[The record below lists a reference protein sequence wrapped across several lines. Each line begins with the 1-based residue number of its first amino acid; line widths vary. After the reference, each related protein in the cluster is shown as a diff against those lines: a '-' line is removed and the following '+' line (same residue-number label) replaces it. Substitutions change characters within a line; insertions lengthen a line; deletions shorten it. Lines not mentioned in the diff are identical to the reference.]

1 MITSQTGRRVAYL
14 TGASV
19 MALALVAV
27 AAPAV
32 AQDTGAQAAPSGSTA
47 TAPVSQPDATAKPK
61 IGTLSEIVV
70 TARRKALEAA
80 TMRKYQSDTIIDSI
94 VADEAG
100 KLPDTSITEVL
111 QRIPGVTI
119 DRFASLGSP
128 DQFSWEGTGI
138 QVRGLSGTTGLLNG
152 EEVFSANGGSGLNFN
167 EVTPELLGAV
177 DVYKDSVPDMIE
189 GGLAGTVDLRTHMPF
204 DYKKPTFE
212 ATVSDSYGDLVK
224 RGAPSGSFLVTDRWD
239 TPIGEIG
246 ALVDIAHTE
255 FRSGDSF
262 IRTEP
267 YYNTGTLAAPQYIPG
282 GFDYGEDQ
290 YDRQRTGIYE
300 ALQWKPNDQLSFWQ
314 TAFYSNYKQTNSGG
328 GVYSDTGSGSVATN
342 ATFNSQNIF
351 QSGTVHEGGWTP
363 TNNTTFSPGNSN
375 NYTPSNNSTA
385 DFSQGFTWKPTN
397 KLTVSGAFQYVNSGA
412 YSGNFALGV
421 SGVNLSSESLALSPT
436 FKLPQDSFGSGASQ
450 LSSTSNYVNSIQ
462 WTTQDNDADMK
473 AVHVDVEYKFDDDSF
488 FRAIKF
494 GARYADRHET
504 DNFEG
509 SYWSALNESWD
520 GHQID
525 IAQSPAGEF
534 ELYKFPNFF
543 GGAIA
548 APGPYWF
555 ATQNHANYFN
565 ADISTFGKGEYPNG
579 TTYQKLGTPSITNTA
594 YATTAAYV
602 KVGFGSRQ
610 GLFGVPFT
618 GNFGLRVVENQINSS
633 GNFTASASNGNC
645 FYLNAADAASG
656 LAAAGGLAAALAAVK
671 ANGSG
676 NSCYLPNT
684 YGLAAISETRTG
696 AFTYVRALPSF
707 NIDFKPTS
715 AWVVRF
721 AVNQTMTPANYN
733 DIRASGSV
741 GTQTLFN
748 NPGNVGLASGA
759 QGLPGIFNG
768 YSYSSGFT
776 DLKPEISTNE
786 DLSIEWYPNKSLSAH
801 IDVFNKDIK
810 DQIIYNSVS
819 FTETFPLLEAG
830 SSTPVTNLALP
841 VSGQQDENANK
852 TATIYGFEAGFRDF
866 FDFLPGPFSGLGIE
880 ANYTDVESKSPSS
893 YGLDINGAPIN
904 NLPVVALSHSNYNAN
919 LLYDKGPWD
928 ARLAW
933 SWRSRYLATTTG
945 NGTTGSYAISGTSG
959 LTTYALPVYGSAYG
973 ELDASASYKV
983 NDHFKLQVSAANLTN
998 TIARTEMEIL
1008 QGVFE
1013 NRSWYVSDR
1022 RYEVALH
1029 VSY

>member
-1 MITSQTGRRVAYL
+1 MAYL

-19 MALALVAV
+19 MVLALTTL
-27 AAPAV
+27 AAPV
-32 AQDTGAQAAPSGSTA
+32 MAQTAATPTPTPAA
-47 TAPVSQPDATAKPK
+47 TPDATPKKPD
-61 IGTLSEIVV
+61 TLTEIVV

-80 TMRKYQSDTIIDSI
+80 TLRKYQSDTIIDSI

-152 EEVFSANGGSGLNFN
+152 EYIFSANGGSGLNFN
-167 EVTPELLGAV
+167 EVTPELLSAV
-177 DVYKDSVPDMIE
+177 DVYKDSVSDMIE

-212 ATVSDSYGDLVK
+212 ATVSDSYGDLVN

-239 TPIGEIG
+239 TSVGEVG
-246 ALVDIAHTE
+246 ALLDVARTQ

-267 YYNTGTLAAPQYIPG
+267 YYNSGTMAAPQYIPG

-290 YDRQRTGIYE
+290 YDRTRTGIYE
-300 ALQWKPNDQLSFWQ
+300 AVQWKPNDQLSFWQ
-314 TAFYSNYKQTNSGG
+314 TGFYSNYKQTNSGG
-328 GVYSDTGSGSVATN
+328 GVYTDTGADSVASN
-342 ATFNSQNIF
+342 AVFNNQGIF
-351 QSGTVHEGGWTP
+351 QSGTVHAQGWTP
-363 TNNTTFSPGNSN
+363 TNNVTFSPGNSN

-385 DFSQGFTWKPTN
+385 DFSQGFTWKPSN

-421 SGVNLSSESLALSPT
+421 SGVNLPAETLNLSPT
-436 FKLPQDSFGSGASQ
+436 FKLPQDTIPNGAAL
-450 LSSTSNYVNSIQ
+450 LSATTNYVNSIQ
-462 WTTQDNDADMK
+462 WTTQDNDANMK
-473 AVHVDVEYKFDDDSF
+473 AAHIDVEYKFDDDNF
-488 FRAIKF
+488 FKAIKF
-494 GARYADRHET
+494 GARYAAQHET

-509 SYWSALNESWD
+509 SYWSALNESWN
-520 GHQID
+520 GHQVD
-525 IAQSPAGEF
+525 IANSPAGEF

-543 GGAIA
+543 GGQLA

-555 ATQNHANYFN
+555 ATQNMAGDFN
-565 ADISTFGKGEYPNG
+565 ADIKTFGQGEYPNG
-579 TTYQKLGTPSITNTA
+579 TTYQALGVPSITNTNLD
-594 YATTAAYV
+594 TTAAYV
-602 KVGFGSRQ
+602 KVAFGSVE
-610 GLFGVPFT
+610 GLFGVPFS
-618 GNFGLRVVENQINSS
+618 GNFGLRVVENSVTSS
-633 GNFTASASNGNC
+633 GNFTAGSSGC
-645 FYLNAADAASG
+645 FYLNAADAVTG
-656 LAAAGGLAAALAAVK
+656 LAAAGGLAAALATEA
-671 ANGSG
+671 ANKGT
-676 NSCYLPNT
+676 NCYLPDT
-684 YGLAAISETRTG
+684 YQLAAFTGTRQG
-696 AFTYVRALPSF
+696 SFTYVRALPSF
-707 NIDFKPTS
+707 NINFKPTS
-715 AWVVRF
+715 AWVIRF
-721 AVNQTMTPANYN
+721 AVNQTMTAPNYN
-733 DIRASGSV
+733 DVRASGTV
-741 GTQTLFN
+741 GTQTLSN
-748 NPGNVGLASGA
+748 NPANVGLASGV

-768 YSYSSGFT
+768 YSYSSGYT
-776 DLKPEISTNE
+776 DLKPQISTNE
-786 DLSIEWYPNKSLSAH
+786 DISLEWYPNKSLSAH

-810 DQIIYNSVS
+810 DQIIYNAVN
-819 FTETFPLLEAG
+819 FTETLPLLTSAG
-830 SSTPVTNLALP
+830 TTVTNLALP
-841 VSGQQDENANK
+841 VEGQQDENANK

-893 YGLDINGAPIN
+893 YGLDINGNPIA
-904 NLPVVALSHSNYNAN
+904 NLPVVALSHTNYNAN

-945 NGTTGSYAISGTSG
+945 NGTSGTYTMNGATSS
-959 LTTYALPVYGSAYG
+959 TTYALPVYGAAFG
-973 ELDASASYKV
+973 EMDASASYKV
-983 NDHFKLQVSAANLTN
+983 NDHLKLQFAAANLTN

-1022 RYEVALH
+1022 RYELSLH
-1029 VSY
+1029 LSY

>member
-1 MITSQTGRRVAYL
+1 MAI
-14 TGASV
+14 
-19 MALALVAV
+19 ALAAVAGQAMAQDSAAKP
-27 AAPAV
+27 AAPA
-32 AQDTGAQAAPSGSTA
+32 ADAAPS
-47 TAPVSQPDATAKPK
+47 KPQML
-61 IGTLSEIVV
+61 TEIVV

-111 QRIPGVTI
+111 QRVPGVTI

-152 EEVFSANGGSGLNFN
+152 EEIFSANQGSGLNFN
-167 EVTPELLGAV
+167 EVTPELLSAV

-189 GGLAGTVDLRTHMPF
+189 GGLAGTVDLRTHLPF
-204 DYKKPTFE
+204 DYKKPSFE
-212 ATVSDSYGDLVK
+212 AQVSDSYGDLAK

-267 YYNTGTLAAPQYIPG
+267 YYNSGTLAAPQYIPG

-328 GVYSDTGSGSVATN
+328 GVYTDTGSDSVATN

-363 TNNTTFSPGNSN
+363 TNNATFSPGNSN

-412 YSGNFALGV
+412 SSGNFALGI
-421 SGVNLSSESLALSPT
+421 SGVNLSSETLSLSPN
-436 FKLPQDSFGSGASQ
+436 FKLPQDTIPNGAAL
-450 LSSTSNYVNSIQ
+450 LSATTNYVNSIQ

-488 FRAIKF
+488 FKAVKF

-525 IAQSPAGEF
+525 IAASPPGEF

-543 GGAIA
+543 GGKLAS
-548 APGPYWF
+548 PGPYWF
-555 ATQNHANYFN
+555 ATQNLASDFN
-565 ADISTFGKGEYPNG
+565 ADIKTFGAGEYPNG
-579 TTYQKLGTPSITNTA
+579 TTYQKLGTPSITNTT
-594 YATTAAYV
+594 YDTTAAYF
-602 KVGFGSRQ
+602 KVAFGSIQ

-633 GNFTASASNGNC
+633 GNFTATASNGNC

-656 LAAAGGLAAALAAVK
+656 LAAAGGLAAALASVK
-671 ANGSG
+671 ANGSA

-684 YGLAAISETRTG
+684 YGLPAISETRTG

-707 NIDFKPTS
+707 NISFKPTS

-733 DIRASGSV
+733 DLRASGSV

-748 NPGNVGLASGA
+748 NPGNVGLGQGV

-768 YSYSSGFT
+768 YNYSSGVT

-786 DLSIEWYPNKSLSAH
+786 DLSIEWYPSKSLSAH
-801 IDVFNKDIK
+801 LDVFNKDIK

-819 FTETFPLLEAG
+819 FTESFPLLTAG
-830 SSTPVTNLALP
+830 SSTPVNLALP
-841 VSGQQDENANK
+841 VSGQADENANK

-866 FDFLPGPFSGLGIE
+866 FDFLPGPFSGLGFE

-893 YGLDINGAPIN
+893 YGLDINGNAIN
-904 NLPVVALSHSNYNAN
+904 NLPVVALSHSNYNAS

-945 NGTTGSYAISGTSG
+945 NGTSGSYSISGNSS
-959 LTTYALPVYGSAYG
+959 LTTYALPVYGAAYG
-973 ELDASASYKV
+973 ELDASASYKI
-983 NDHFKLQVSAANLTN
+983 NDHFKVQFSAANLTN

-1013 NRSWYVSDR
+1013 NRSWFVSDR

>member
-1 MITSQTGRRVAYL
+1 
-14 TGASV
+14 
-19 MALALVAV
+19 MALAVAAV
-27 AAPAV
+27 AAPAL
-32 AQDTGAQAAPSGSTA
+32 AQDAATQPATA
-47 TAPVSQPDATAKPK
+47 TAPDAATKAKT
-61 IGTLSEIVV
+61 GALTEIVV

-80 TMRKYQSDTIIDSI
+80 NLRKYQSDTIIDSI

-100 KLPDTSITEVL
+100 KLPDTSVTEVL

-119 DRFASLGSP
+119 DRFASLSSP

-138 QVRGLSGTTGLLNG
+138 QVRGLSGVTGLLNG
-152 EEVFSANGGSGLNFN
+152 EEIFSANGGSGLNFN
-167 EVTPELLGAV
+167 EVTPELLSAV
-177 DVYKDSVPDMIE
+177 DVYKDSVADMIE
-189 GGLAGTVDLRTHMPF
+189 SGLAGAVDLRTHMPF

-212 ATVSDSYGDLVK
+212 ASVSDSYGDLVK
-224 RGAPSGSFLVTDRWD
+224 RSAPSGSFLVTDRWD

-246 ALVDIAHTE
+246 ALVDLAHTQ

-262 IRTEP
+262 IRSEP
-267 YYNTGTLAAPQYIPG
+267 YYNSGTLSAPQYVPG

-290 YDRQRTGIYE
+290 YDRTRNGVYE

-314 TAFYSNYKQTNSGG
+314 TAFYSNYKQTNAGG
-328 GVYSDTGSGSVATN
+328 GVYTDTGPNTVATN

-351 QSGTVHEGGWTP
+351 QSGTLHEAGWTP
-363 TNNTTFSPGNSN
+363 TNDTTFSPGNSN

-385 DFSQGFTWKPTN
+385 DFSQGFTWKPTKN
-397 KLTVSGAFQYVNSGA
+397 LTVSGAFQYVNSGA

-421 SGVNLSSESLALSPT
+421 SGVNLSSESMTLSPN
-436 FKLPQDSFGSGASQ
+436 FKLPQDSFGVGASQ
-450 LSSTSNYVNSIQ
+450 LSATTNYVNSIQ
-462 WTTQDNDADMK
+462 WTTNDNDADMK

-488 FRAIKF
+488 FKAVKF

-525 IAQSPAGEF
+525 IAQSPPGEF

-555 ATQNHANYFN
+555 ATQNTAADFN
-565 ADISTFGKGEYPNG
+565 ADIKTFGQGEYPNG
-579 TTYQKLGTPSITNTA
+579 TSYQKLGTPTITKTA

-602 KVGFGSRQ
+602 KVGFGSHQ

-618 GNFGLRVVENQINSS
+618 GNFGLRVVENQIS
-633 GNFTASASNGNC
+633 SNGNFAETAGGGSC
-645 FYLNAADAASG
+645 FYLNAADAAAG
-656 LAAAGGLAAALAAVK
+656 LAAAGGLAAALATIK

-676 NSCYLPNT
+676 ASCYLPNT
-684 YGLAAISETRTG
+684 YELAGFSEARSG

-733 DIRASGSV
+733 DLRASGTVS
-741 GTQTLFN
+741 TETLFA
-748 NPGNVGLASGA
+748 NPGNVGLASGVN
-759 QGLPGIFNG
+759 GLPGIFNG
-768 YSYSSGFT
+768 YNYQSGVT
-776 DLKPEISTNE
+776 TLKPEISTNE

-801 IDVFNKDIK
+801 LDIFNKDIK
-810 DQIIYNSVS
+810 DQIIYNTVS
-819 FTETFPLLEAG
+819 FSETYPLLQAG
-830 SSTPVTNLALP
+830 STTPITNITLPVT
-841 VSGQQDENANK
+841 SQEDENANK

-866 FDFLPGPFSGLGIE
+866 FDFLPGPFSGLGFE

-893 YGLDINGAPIN
+893 YGLDINGNPIN

-919 LLYDKGPWD
+919 LLYDKGPFD

-945 NGTTGSYAISGTSG
+945 NGTTGTYYIGGSSTQTSYS
-959 LTTYALPVYGSAYG
+959 LPVYGAAYG
-973 ELDASASYKV
+973 ELDASASYKI
-983 NDHFKLQVSAANLTN
+983 NDHFKLQFSAANLTN

-1022 RYEVALH
+1022 RYELALH

>member
-1 MITSQTGRRVAYL
+1 
-14 TGASV
+14 
-19 MALALVAV
+19 MALALAAV
-27 AAPAV
+27 SAPAW
-32 AQDTGAQAAPSGSTA
+32 AQDAATPPA
-47 TAPVSQPDATAKPK
+47 TAPAPISQPDATKAKPEML
-61 IGTLSEIVV
+61 TEIVV

-80 TMRKYQSDTIIDSI
+80 NLRKYQSDTIIDSI

-119 DRFASLGSP
+119 DRFASLSSP

-152 EEVFSANGGSGLNFN
+152 EEIFSANGGSGLNFN

-177 DVYKDSVPDMIE
+177 DVYKDSVSDMIE

-212 ATVSDSYGDLVK
+212 AQVSDSYGDLVK

-246 ALVDIAHTE
+246 ALVDVAHTE

-267 YYNTGTLAAPQYIPG
+267 YYNTGTQAAPQYIPG

-328 GVYSDTGSGSVATN
+328 GVYSDTGAGSVATN

-363 TNNTTFSPGNSN
+363 TNDTTFSPGNSN

-412 YSGNFALGV
+412 YSGNFALGI
-421 SGVNLSSESLALSPT
+421 SGVNLSSESLALSPN
-436 FKLPQDSFGSGASQ
+436 FKLPQDSFGVGASQ
-450 LSSTSNYVNSIQ
+450 LSATTNYVNSIQ
-462 WTTQDNDADMK
+462 WTTNDNDADMK

-488 FRAIKF
+488 FKAVKF

-525 IAQSPAGEF
+525 IAQSPPGEF

-548 APGPYWF
+548 SPGPYWF
-555 ATQNHANYFN
+555 ATQNHANDFN
-565 ADISTFGKGEYPNG
+565 ADIKTFGAGEYPNG

-602 KVGFGSRQ
+602 KVGFGSIQ

-618 GNFGLRVVENQINSS
+618 GNFGVRVVENQINSS
-633 GNFTASASNGNC
+633 GNFTASPSNGSC
-645 FYLNAADAASG
+645 FYLNAADAATG
-656 LAAAGGLAAALAAVK
+656 LAAAGGLAAALATAK
-671 ANGSG
+671 ANGSA
-676 NSCYLPNT
+676 NSCYLPDT

-696 AFTYVRALPSF
+696 SFTYVRALPSF

-733 DIRASGSV
+733 DLRASGSV
-741 GTQTLFN
+741 GLQTLFS
-748 NPGNVGLASGA
+748 NPGNVGLASGV

-768 YSYSSGFT
+768 YSYSSGVT

-801 IDVFNKDIK
+801 IDIFNKDIK
-810 DQIIYNSVS
+810 DQIIYNDVS
-819 FTETFPLLEAG
+819 FTETFPLLTAG
-830 SSTPVTNLALP
+830 SSAPVNLALP
-841 VSGQQDENANK
+841 VSGQADENASK

-866 FDFLPGPFSGLGIE
+866 FDFLPGPFSGLGFE

-893 YGLDINGAPIN
+893 YGLDINGNPIN

-945 NGTTGSYAISGTSG
+945 NGTTGSYGINGTSG
-959 LTTYALPVYGSAYG
+959 LTSYALPVYGAAYG
-973 ELDASASYKV
+973 ELDASASYKI
-983 NDHFKLQVSAANLTN
+983 NDHWKVQFSAANLTN